1 MQINLKKKACNDI
14 QKLEWTENEAISI
27 NIGYIITC
35 LRTSYAHMH
44 LRVSAHKYSVMVVKM

>member
-1 MQINLKKKACNDI
+1 MQIKKKACNDI
-14 QKLEWTENEAISI
+14 QNLEWAGNEAISI

-44 LRVSAHKYSVMVVKM
+44 LRVCAHKYSVMVVKV